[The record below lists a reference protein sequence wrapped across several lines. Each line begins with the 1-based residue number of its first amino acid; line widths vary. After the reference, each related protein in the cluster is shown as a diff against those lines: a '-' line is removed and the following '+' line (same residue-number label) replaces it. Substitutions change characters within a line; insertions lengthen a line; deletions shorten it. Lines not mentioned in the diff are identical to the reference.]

1 MDAGTLLAWLVVLHV
16 ISSLGFVAMHG
27 VSIYVLIR
35 LRRERDLDAVRT
47 LLNLSIGAVIPA
59 YAFLGLILLT
69 GIAAGIVG
77 EHWTAGRYW
86 LWASLALLVA
96 AFLYMSF
103 VATPYFARL
112 RGAAGL
118 PYNIRGKEVPAG
130 PSDDAALQA
139 ILAGPTP
146 TMQILAVGT
155 VALVVIVWLMVMK
168 PF

>member
-1 MDAGTLLAWLVVLHV
+1 MDTGTLLAWLVLLHV
-16 ISSLGFVAMHG
+16 IASFGFVAMHG
-27 VSIYVLIR
+27 VSIYVLVR
-35 LRRERDLDAVRT
+35 LRRERDPDAVRT
-47 LLNLSIGAVIPA
+47 LLDLSFASVIPA
-59 YAFLGLILLT
+59 YAFLGLILLS

-77 EHWTAGRYW
+77 GTWTAGRYW

-103 VATPYFARL
+103 VATPYFGRL

-130 PSDDAALQA
+130 PADEAALQA
-139 ILAGPTP
+139 TLAGPNP
-146 TMQILAVGT
+146 VMQILAVGT
-155 VALVVIVWLMVMK
+155 IALVVIVWLMVMK

>member
-1 MDAGTLLAWLVVLHV
+1 MDTGTLLRWLVVAHV
-16 ISSLGFVAMHG
+16 IASLGFVAMHG
-27 VSIYVLIR
+27 VSIYVLLR
-35 LRRERDLDAVRT
+35 LRSERDPGAVRT
-47 LLNLSIGAVIPA
+47 LLNLSIGAIVPA

-69 GIAAGIVG
+69 GIVSGIVG
-77 EHWTAGRYW
+77 GYWTAGRYW

-118 PYNIRGKEVPAG
+118 PYNVRGKEVLAG
-130 PSDDAALQA
+130 PGDDAALQA
-139 ILAGPTP
+139 VLAGPTP
-146 TMQILAVGT
+146 TMQILVVGS
-155 VALVVIVWLMVMK
+155 VVLVIIVWLMVMK